1 MIRSKR
7 KEGKLT
13 VRRQDSLSTHH
24 CFQDSLLF
32 FFIGCNVLSLIND
45 ILDLPEIK
53 HDEHDVHSKQN
64 YFTLVHSI

>member
-32 FFIGCNVLSLIND
+32 FFIGRNVLSLIND

-53 HDEHDVHSKQN
+53 HR
-64 YFTLVHSI
+64 